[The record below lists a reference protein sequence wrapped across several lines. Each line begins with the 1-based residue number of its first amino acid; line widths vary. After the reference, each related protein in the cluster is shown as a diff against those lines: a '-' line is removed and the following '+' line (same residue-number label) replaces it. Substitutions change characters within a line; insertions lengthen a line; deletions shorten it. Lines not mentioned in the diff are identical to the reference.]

1 MPDTQEE
8 SRFESLH
15 LLVRML
21 RAVEAGTPVTIS
33 SVARALAVSFEAIGA
48 ALAMRE
54 AVDAGLC
61 RTSGDAV
68 LLARPF
74 DAMDVEAIAQVLPLA
89 VRPAFDVHVV
99 DVTASTNAD
108 MVATAASLPS
118 GRVLVA
124 ELQTAGRGRRGRAW
138 HAPLGGS
145 MAFSL
150 LWKFA
155 GGAASLSGLS
165 LAVGLAVAR
174 ALDRCGAVDVMLK
187 WPNDL
192 LVRRDAGW
200 AKLGGILIEIAGP
213 SNGPV
218 HAVIGIGLNLRL
230 GSGAALVDQP
240 ASDLDSVAPPVS
252 RNHLLA
258 LLLDELSLV
267 LRTFA
272 ADGFAPFAS
281 QWTMRHAFAGQRVVL
296 SAAGAMSAEGIALGV
311 DSVGALLLETSSG
324 RKHVTSGELSLRVAP
339 MSPERQGL

>member
-1 MPDTQEE
+1 MPGPRQALD
-8 SRFESLH
+8 SLH

-21 RAVEAGTPVTIS
+21 RAMEAGKPVTI
-33 SVARALAVSFEAIGA
+33 AALARTLAVPADAIGA
-48 ALAMRE
+48 VPAMRE
-54 AVDAGLC
+54 AADAGIK
-61 RTSGDAV
+61 RTASGEL
-68 LLARPF
+68 LLAR
-74 DAMDVEAIAQVLPLA
+74 
-89 VRPAFDVHVV
+89 AFDKLDLQALAQALPKAARSVFDIHVV

-108 MVATAASLPS
+108 LVAATNSLPS

-145 MAFSL
+145 LAFSL

-174 ALDRCGAVDVMLK
+174 ALERCGAVGVMLK

-192 LVRRDAGW
+192 LLRRDAGW
-200 AKLGGILIEIAGP
+200 AKLGGVLIEIAGP

-230 GSGAALVDQP
+230 GSGAALIDQP
-240 ASDLDSVAPPVS
+240 AADLDLLGLAVS

-258 LLLDELSLV
+258 LVLEDLALV
-267 LRTFA
+267 LRAFA
-272 ADGFAPFAS
+272 AEGFAPFVA
-281 QWTMRHAFAGQRVVL
+281 QWNLRHAFAGRRVAM
-296 SAAGAMSAEGIALGV
+296 SAAGTALTEGIALGV
-311 DSVGALLLETSSG
+311 DPDGALLLETPNG
-324 RKHVTSGELSLRVAP
+324 PRRVTSGELSLRAAP
-339 MSPERQGL
+339 MLRRCQEP

>member
-1 MPDTQEE
+1 MPGPQQALD
-8 SRFESLH
+8 SLH

-21 RAVEAGTPVTIS
+21 RAMEAGKPVTI
-33 SVARALAVSFEAIGA
+33 AALARTLAVPADAIGA
-48 ALAMRE
+48 VPAMRE
-54 AVDAGLC
+54 AADAGIN
-61 RTSGDAV
+61 RTASGEL
-68 LLARPF
+68 LLAR
-74 DAMDVEAIAQVLPLA
+74 
-89 VRPAFDVHVV
+89 AFDKLDLQAVAQALPPATRSTFDIHVV

-108 MVATAASLPS
+108 LMAAAARLPS

-145 MAFSL
+145 LAFSL

-174 ALDRCGAVDVMLK
+174 ALDRCGAVGVMLK

-213 SNGPV
+213 SSGPV

-230 GSGAALVDQP
+230 GSGAALIDQR
-240 ASDLDSVAPPVS
+240 AADLDLLGLAVS

-258 LLLDELSLV
+258 LVLEDLALV
-267 LRTFA
+267 LRSFA
-272 ADGFAPFAS
+272 ADGLAPFVA
-281 QWTMRHAFAGQRVVL
+281 QWNLRHAFAGQRV
-296 SAAGAMSAEGIALGV
+296 AMSAEGAMLIEGIALGV
-311 DSVGALLLETSSG
+311 DPDGALLLETPNG
-324 RKHVTSGELSLRVAP
+324 PRRVTSGELSLRAAP
-339 MSPERQGL
+339 MLRRCQEP